1 MFIMCMFLYL
11 QDPVDVEPYTEE
23 YDATDDGLNC
33 PQWMVGAGEVM
44 GDEDCL
50 NLNVYTP
57 KVDKKKRAVMVYIHG
72 GAFITGGGS
81 STTFG
86 PTFLLEN
93 DVVVVTMNYRLGAL
107 GFMATADKA
116 ISGNMGIKD
125 QAMAL
130 KWVQNNIANFGG
142 DPSKVT
148 IFGDDAGGAS
158 VSIHMMSEESNGKLI
173 FRYKLLFVLNYC
185 HMHRLCNCKLKLIL
199 KHVTTYFRFVRKC
212 YCQWRKRPL

>member
-1 MFIMCMFLYL
+1 
-11 QDPVDVEPYTEE
+11 
-23 YDATDDGLNC
+23 
-33 PQWMVGAGEVM
+33 MVGAGEVM

-158 VSIHMMSEESNGKLI
+158 VSIHMMSEESNGNFS
-173 FRYKLLFVLNYC
+173 FRYMLLFVLNYC
-185 HMHRLCNCKLKLIL
+185 LICI
-199 KHVTTYFRFVRKC
+199 VYIFAN
-212 YCQWRKRPL
+212 